1 MLKRKSRAAATHG
14 AADGEKRRGPM
25 VPAIG
30 LAVTLIAAAFVLRP
44 QPAAPA
50 VAAVEEPPVEGAV
63 IETDPLTLNL
73 TDGGYLKVG
82 VALQLKAPDE
92 GDEATAEA
100 ETTDSAFPTARA
112 QDLAVSTFGQ
122 YDRAALLSKRGREA
136 AKKALVEGLYQ
147 AYDGDV
153 IDVYLTTFVV
163 Q

>member
-1 MLKRKSRAAATHG
+1 
-14 AADGEKRRGPM
+14 M

-44 QPAAPA
+44 EPAAPA
-50 VAAVEEPPVEGAV
+50 LAVEEPPVEGAV
-63 IETDPLTLNL
+63 IEIDPLTLNL

-92 GDEATAEA
+92 GDEATAEG

-112 QDLAVSTFGQ
+112 QDLVVSTFGQ
-122 YDRAALLSKRGREA
+122 YDRAALLSKRGRDA
-136 AKKALVEGLYQ
+136 AKKALVRGLYQ
-147 AYDGDV
+147 AYHGDV